1 MNVILRNKKYF
12 FIFLLIGT
20 IVYFPIFLTVLFGMI
35 CLTLS
40 TTLRFINSISLLPP
54 YSPDLNP
61 IEMAFSKL
69 KALPRKFA
77 ERTADALWGRL
88 AELINAFSP
97 RECANYIKDAG
108 YGHSI

>member
-1 MNVILRNKKYF
+1 
-12 FIFLLIGT
+12 
-20 IVYFPIFLTVLFGMI
+20 
-35 CLTLS
+35 
-40 TTLRFINSISLLPP
+40 
-54 YSPDLNP
+54 
-61 IEMAFSKL
+61 MAFSKL

>member
-1 MNVILRNKKYF
+1 LGDLPYVIDNPQVHQF
-12 FIFLLIGT
+12 H
-20 IVYFPIFLTVLFGMI
+20 
-35 CLTLS
+35 
-40 TTLRFINSISLLPP
+40 LPSP
-54 YSPDLNP
+54 ALSPDLNP